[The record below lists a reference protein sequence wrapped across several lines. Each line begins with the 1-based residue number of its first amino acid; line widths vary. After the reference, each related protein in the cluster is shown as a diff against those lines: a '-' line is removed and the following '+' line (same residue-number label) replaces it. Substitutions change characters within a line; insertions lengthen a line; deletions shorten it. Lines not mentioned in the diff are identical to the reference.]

1 MKKVLSI
8 VIALFILMSVSICA
22 SAAEFSN
29 GTYEVPV
36 VLMHKEDEKESFG
49 NKYVAQTALLEVKSG
64 KKTITI
70 PLTTDMKG
78 IEFSYYTNGSLT
90 GNVNKGKSVSN
101 VTVAGKNYKQGFE
114 IPIMADGDIGL
125 QFSVPVMPMSPSAR
139 LRIDYGKAV
148 LITSDEITT
157 DTSQIETTTQIP
169 ATELLTQVPET
180 TTEVETTEATTHAV
194 EQSATVQE
202 ETTVYVNEIPDDK
215 SDEEKNEAIS
225 SVFFALFSSVVIT
238 YIIPVLLIVIIF
250 IVGAVTIKRF
260 VKSKKQKEKNNN
272 DDK

>member
-1 MKKVLSI
+1 MKKIAAIIIAFVMLMLLS
-8 VIALFILMSVSICA
+8 VCA
-22 SAAEFSN
+22 FATDI
-29 GTYEVPV
+29 GDGIYEVPI

-78 IEFSYYTNGSLT
+78 IEFSYYTNGSLS
-90 GNVNKGKSVSN
+90 GNVAKGEPVSN
-101 VTVAGKNYKQGFE
+101 VKVAGETYKQGFE
-114 IPIMADGDIGL
+114 IPVMADGDIGL
-125 QFSVPVMPMSPSAR
+125 KFSVPVMPMSPSAR

-148 LITSDEITT
+148 LITSDETT
-157 DTSQIETTTQIP
+157 TVTSQIETTTQIP
-169 ATELLTQVPET
+169 ETELLTQVPET

-225 SVFFALFSSVVIT
+225 SVFLALFSSVVIT

-260 VKSKKQKEKNNN
+260 VKSKKQKEENNN

>member
-22 SAAEFSN
+22 SAAEFSD

-78 IEFSYYTNGSLT
+78 IEFSYYTNGSLS
-90 GNVNKGKSVSN
+90 GNVAKGEPVSN
-101 VTVAGKNYKQGFE
+101 VKVAGETYKQGFE
-114 IPIMADGDIGL
+114 IPVMADGDIGL

-139 LRIDYGKAV
+139 LRIDYGNAV
-148 LITSDEITT
+148 LITSD
-157 DTSQIETTTQIP
+157 
-169 ATELLTQVPET
+169 ET

-194 EQSATVQE
+194 AQSATVQE
-202 ETTVYVNEIPDDK
+202 ETTVYVNEIPDGK

-225 SVFFALFSSVVIT
+225 SIFLTLFSPVVIT

-250 IVGAVTIKRF
+250 IIGVVTIKRF
-260 VKSKKQKEKNNN
+260 VKSKKQKEEKQQ
-272 DDK
+272 